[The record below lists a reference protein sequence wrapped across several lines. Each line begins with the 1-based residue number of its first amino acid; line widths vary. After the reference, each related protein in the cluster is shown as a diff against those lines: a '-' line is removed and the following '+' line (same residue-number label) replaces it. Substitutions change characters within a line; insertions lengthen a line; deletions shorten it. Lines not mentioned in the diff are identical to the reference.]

1 MPDQALGQ
9 RIAPDHSSVAE
20 AAEHLGFPVGRVQ
33 PLARTPMPPLLTL
46 HSRTQK
52 EPIPAPAD
60 VQQKSSASASDTDRV
75 DRGTM
80 IVGREI
86 SVSGDID
93 SCDRL
98 VVDGTVEASLHEC
111 RDLDIAATGRFRG
124 NASTVN
130 ADIRGCFT
138 GDLVVRHQLIIR
150 AGGHV
155 SGTITYNQIQ
165 VENGGNVSGI
175 LMQETKRPVTL

>member
-1 MPDQALGQ
+1 
-9 RIAPDHSSVAE
+9 VAQ
-20 AAEHLGFPVGRVQ
+20 AAEHLGFPVGRVR
-33 PLARTPMPPLLTL
+33 PLPRTPMPPLLTL
-46 HSRTQK
+46 HSRARN
-52 EPIPAPAD
+52 EPVPASAD

-98 VVDGTVEASLHEC
+98 VVDGTVEASLHAC

-124 NASTVN
+124 NAATAN
-130 ADIRGCFT
+130 ADIRGRFM
-138 GDLVVRHQLIIR
+138 GDLVVRHRLIIR
-150 AGGHV
+150 AGGDV
-155 SGTITYNQIQ
+155 SGTITYNQIEI
-165 VENGGNVSGI
+165 ENGGKLSGI
-175 LMQETKRPVTL
+175 LMQEAKRPVTL

>member
-9 RIAPDHSSVAE
+9 RTAPDHSSVAQ
-20 AAEHLGFPVGRVQ
+20 AAEHLGFPVGRVR
-33 PLARTPMPPLLTL
+33 PLPRTPMPPLLTL
-46 HSRTQK
+46 HSRARN
-52 EPIPAPAD
+52 EPVPASAD

-98 VVDGTVEASLHEC
+98 VVDGTVEASLHAC

-124 NASTVN
+124 NAATAN

-138 GDLVVRHQLIIR
+138 GDLVVRHPLIIR

-165 VENGGNVSGI
+165 IENGGNVSGI